1 MTDALIK
8 LATWN
13 LYYSAR
19 DTYGPLVGLADGEP
33 LDAVFWHKVTEAFEA
48 NDTAFQQYQTFTTR
62 GVGVKPCNLTC
73 KAGVICDLR
82 TMRSE
87 DSCVSFSLACCEHSV
102 INSMQDLTPKVQLQG
117 GIMLNSSHGDH
128 CEGMNIRHITS
139 NIPSELVRA
148 LCKYR
153 RVQTLTGGHK

>member
-1 MTDALIK
+1 MTDTPIK

-19 DTYGPLVGLADGEP
+19 DTYGPLVGLAKGEP

-48 NDTAFQQYQTFTTR
+48 NDTAFQQYQAFTTR
-62 GVGVKPCNLTC
+62 GVGVKHCNSTC
-73 KAGVICDLR
+73 KASVICDLR

-87 DSCVSFSLACCEHSV
+87 DSCVSFSLVFCEYSV
-102 INSMQDLTPKVQLQG
+102 INPMQDRVTPRVALQG
-117 GIMLNSSHGDH
+117 GITLNSSHAGH

-139 NIPSELVRA
+139 NIPSGLVRVSKIA
-148 LCKYR
+148 KFNR
-153 RVQTLTGGHK
+153 